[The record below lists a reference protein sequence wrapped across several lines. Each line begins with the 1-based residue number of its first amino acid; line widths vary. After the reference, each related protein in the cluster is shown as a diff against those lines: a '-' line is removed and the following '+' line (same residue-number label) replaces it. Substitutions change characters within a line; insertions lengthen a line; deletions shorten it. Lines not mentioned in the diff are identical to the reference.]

1 MSRLDNLT
9 TWTGTGG
16 NLKRSPLL
24 SRIAAHDELGGGEDN
39 RPGER
44 IPVVR
49 EFGHRGPL
57 ELFEVVTSTRP
68 ISMDAAAL
76 AFMRAGPHDVR
87 PWLLLAMFGQD
98 ERAIAACHA
107 YGFRYLSASCKHE
120 RADVLDAAAADGLAS
135 LYGARRSE
143 RGAVRQ
149 HYARGREGR
158 RHFRLVPPTDAR
170 AKSLGIRADR
180 YRELRNRAQLVF
192 KIRFME
198 ACSRFYSGRPVIR
211 DPLW

>member
-1 MSRLDNLT
+1 MSRLDNLA

-16 NLKRSPLL
+16 NMKRSPLL
-24 SRIAAHDELGGGEDN
+24 ARIVAHDEMGGGEDN

-49 EFGHRGPL
+49 EFRNFAPV
-57 ELFEVVTSTRP
+57 ELFEVVTSTRA

-76 AFMRAGPHDVR
+76 AFMSGGPHDVR

-107 YGFRYLSASCKHE
+107 YGVRYLAAWCWQQRVRE
-120 RADVLDAAAADGLAS
+120 CAQVIDYAAADGLAS
-135 LYGARRSE
+135 LYAAKRFTGDK
-143 RGAVRQ
+143 
-149 HYARGREGR
+149 GR
-158 RHFRLVPPTDAR
+158 RHRRLVPPTDAR
-170 AKSLGIRADR
+170 AKALGIRADR
-180 YRELRNRAQLVF
+180 YRDLRNRMQLVF

-198 ACSRFYSGRPVIR
+198 GCARFYSGRPANR
-211 DPLW
+211 DPLC